1 MITDKKNLAIVI
13 PAYKV
18 DFLEATLASIANQA
32 CKDFVLYVGDDCSPY
47 DVYSIVAK
55 YSSSIDIV
63 YRRFEENQGGI
74 DLVAQWERCIALTQ
88 GEKWIWL
95 FSDDDIM
102 SPDCVEKFCS
112 EVSGNNDQYD
122 VYHFNVNVIDSFGH
136 EVRKAKR
143 FPDVIR
149 SEELYRRKESAR
161 IDSFVVEYI
170 FSREAFNS
178 IGGFV
183 KFDMAWGSDTATW
196 IMLGGEKGIKTISGA
211 FVCWRQSDCNITP
224 DVSNAMVQRKLS
236 LEIDYLKW
244 AASYFSSDSL
254 SSYNKYLLFRKV
266 FHYSDVLTNKQLH
279 KAINQAY
286 DNHII
291 GSFLHCVMSIS
302 VDLIRFVK
310 KQKFSAL

>member
-1 MITDKKNLAIVI
+1 MSDLAIVI

-18 DFLEATLASIANQA
+18 DFLEATLESIANQSR
-32 CKDFVLYVGDDCSPY
+32 KEFVLYVGDDCSPY
-47 DVYSIVAK
+47 DVSSLVDK
-55 YSSSIDIV
+55 YSHKFNVV
-63 YRRFEENQGGI
+63 YHRFEDNLGGK

-102 SPDCVEKFCS
+102 SPDCVERFYN
-112 EVSGNNDQYD
+112 EVSGNRESYD

-136 EVRKAKR
+136 EVRKTKR
-143 FPDVIR
+143 FPEIIK
-149 SEELYRRKESAR
+149 SEELYRQKESAR

-170 FSREAFNS
+170 FSRKAFSS

-196 IMLGGEKGIKTISGA
+196 VMLGGGKGIKTISNATVG
-211 FVCWRQSDCNITP
+211 WRQSGCNITP
-224 DVSNAMVQRKLS
+224 DVSNDMVQRKLL

-244 AASYFSSDSL
+244 AASYFSSDSI

-266 FHYSDVLTNKQLH
+266 FHYSGILTDPQMQLSLRH
-279 KAINQAY
+279 AY
-286 DNHII
+286 DSHII
-291 GSFLHCVMSIS
+291 GSLLYRVMSCG
-302 VDLIRFVK
+302 VRAIRFAK
-310 KQKFSAL
+310 KLKSSFL

>member
-1 MITDKKNLAIVI
+1 MHDLAIVI

-18 DFLEATLASIANQA
+18 DFLEETLESIANQTS
-32 CKDFVLYVGDDCSPY
+32 KDFTVYIGDDCSPY
-47 DVYSIVAK
+47 DVSSIVAK

-63 YRRFEENQGGI
+63 YRRFEENLGGT
-74 DLVAQWERCIALTQ
+74 DLVAQWERCIALSQ
-88 GEKWIWL
+88 DEKWIWL

-102 SPDCVEKFCS
+102 DSDCVEKFYV
-112 EVSGNNDQYD
+112 EVSDNDDLYD

-143 FPDVIR
+143 FPDVIK
-149 SEELYRRKESAR
+149 SEELYRQKESAR

-170 FSREAFNS
+170 FSRKAFNE

-196 IMLGGEKGIKTISGA
+196 IMLGGKKGVKTISGA
-211 FVCWRQSDCNITP
+211 LVGWRQSDCNITP
-224 DVSNAMVQRKLS
+224 DVSNDMVQRKLS

-244 AASYFSSDSL
+244 AASYFSSDNIY
-254 SSYNKYLLFRKV
+254 SYNKYLLFRKV
-266 FHYSDVLTNKQLH
+266 FHYSDVLTNIQLH

-291 GSFLHCVMSIS
+291 GSFLYCVMSCS
-302 VDLIRFVK
+302 VGLIRFVK
-310 KQKFSAL
+310 KQKSSAR